1 MVGKQWGTYNWSGE
15 DTSFKNNFILP
26 ISLKNI
32 IGSIASANIPS
43 SNSNPWDSVCVTSSS
58 TTAYIGIYSARI
70 LKNPSINYI
79 KENYFVI
86 GCDGGGSRNL
96 YSFPD
101 RTISKFN
108 IANTDIGQMVL
119 WLSFGK

>member
-1 MVGKQWGTYNWSGE
+1 MAYLNKQWGTYNWAGE

-79 KENYFVI
+79 Y
-86 GCDGGGSRNL
+86 L
-96 YSFPD
+96 
-101 RTISKFN
+101 
-108 IANTDIGQMVL
+108 
-119 WLSFGK
+119 GK

>member
-1 MVGKQWGTYNWSGE
+1 MEHTFYGVEYLNKQWGTYNWSGE

-58 TTAYIGIYSARI
+58 TTTYIGIYSARI

-79 KENYFVI
+79 Y
-86 GCDGGGSRNL
+86 L
-96 YSFPD
+96 
-101 RTISKFN
+101 
-108 IANTDIGQMVL
+108 
-119 WLSFGK
+119 GK